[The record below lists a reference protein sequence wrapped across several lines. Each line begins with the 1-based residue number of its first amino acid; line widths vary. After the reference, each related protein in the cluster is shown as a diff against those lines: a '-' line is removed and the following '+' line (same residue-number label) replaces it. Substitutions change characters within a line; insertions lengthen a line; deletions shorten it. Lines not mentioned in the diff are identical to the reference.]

1 METASSYGDNERLS
15 GRDIPLT
22 TAGVSEYMARR
33 FLSPVAILT
42 TLERRTRAEFE
53 VVKESSLSTR
63 VCSHNFTSANIFFT
77 IRPSSEPYIFQ

>member
-15 GRDIPLT
+15 GRDILLT

-42 TLERRTRAEFE
+42 TLERLASC
-53 VVKESSLSTR
+53 KGKLAINQSL
-63 VCSHNFTSANIFFT
+63 FTQL
-77 IRPSSEPYIFQ
+77 YLC